1 MAESP
6 SGRLRTALIKSSR
19 NPMPPNPS
27 AKSTAGSIRL
37 QRVCAGEKTSAA
49 RARAARI
56 MMPPMIGVPV
66 FLLCVSRP

>member
-49 RARAARI
+49 RARAAKTTA
-56 MMPPMIGVPV
+56 GV
-66 FLLCVSRP
+66 